1 MDCMVHEVKKSQ
13 TGLNDFHFPSIRV
26 FSSESAFCLRWP
38 KYWSFSFIIRPSN
51 EYLGLISFRID
62 WIDLAVQATLKSLL

>member
-1 MDCMVHEVKKSQ
+1 MDCTVHEVEKSQ

-38 KYWSFSFIIRPSN
+38 KYWSFSISPSN
-51 EYLGLISFRID
+51 EYLGLISLRID
-62 WIDLAVQATLKSLL
+62 WFELSVQATLNSLL

>member
-62 WIDLAVQATLKSLL
+62 WFDLAVQATLKSLL